1 MGDGPPQTA
10 QHGVPTE
17 LLGLL
22 NAKTEDELNPALE
35 VFLLAFHKLILFAVR
50 STEGDHDLV
59 MDRYAY
65 VLEHLSEGGFRRLRA
80 FEVDVKAK
88 FSTWL
93 VVVTRRLVIDHQRR
107 HYGRGVDPEG
117 QGSPERQAERR
128 RLADLVSSAID
139 VSQLA
144 DPQSPDPDRD
154 LQREEMRGAFSS
166 VLASLSPRDQ
176 LLLSFRYQDEMPAR
190 QIAEIMGFPSPFHVY
205 RKLKK
210 VLGNLRAELRLR
222 GIEESDV

>member
-1 MGDGPPQTA
+1 VGDGPPQTA
-10 QHGVPTE
+10 QHGVPSE

-22 NAKTEDELNPALE
+22 SAKTEDELNPAWE

-80 FEVDVKAK
+80 FEVGGKAK

-144 DPQSPDPDRD
+144 DPCSAKTPSGKI
-154 LQREEMRGAFSS
+154 LGAF
-166 VLASLSPRDQ
+166 
-176 LLLSFRYQDEMPAR
+176 
-190 QIAEIMGFPSPFHVY
+190 
-205 RKLKK
+205 
-210 VLGNLRAELRLR
+210 
-222 GIEESDV
+222 